1 MLRSLTAAVLAVPVA
16 LTLVACSS
24 SSGKPKNSSSS
35 GSSSASS
42 GTPTGAA
49 TDGPSL
55 QAKISTGLSGVTSAH
70 LSLAETVAG
79 QKLTGSADETLSNGT
94 VTAEQATQTIPGT
107 GQVELVSAGG
117 KTYVKLPDPSNAA
130 KPWYVLSTASKNSTV
145 ATIAGL
151 IGPLEGATSLN
162 TFGLLAGAASSVQ
175 AVGSQTVDGVA
186 TTHYKVVIDPT
197 KLPASNPLKSSIG
210 TKPLPVDGYL
220 DAQGRPIQVGVTIS
234 LAGFSVPTIITVS
247 DYNKALTITP
257 PAADQIGG

>member
-1 MLRSLTAAVLAVPVA
+1 MLRSLTATVLAVPVA

-24 SSGKPKNSSSS
+24 SGSKPKSTSSS
-35 GSSSASS
+35 GSSSTSQI
-42 GTPTGAA
+42 TPNGAA

-55 QAKISTGLSGVTSAH
+55 QKKINTGLSGVTSAH

-79 QKLTGSADETLSNGT
+79 QKLSGSADETLSNGT

-107 GQVELVSAGG
+107 GQVELVSSGG
-117 KTYVKLPDPSNAA
+117 KTYVKLPSPSNPA

-162 TFGLLAGAASSVQ
+162 TFGLLSGAASSVQ
-175 AVGSQTVDGVA
+175 SVGSQTIDGVP
-186 TTHYKVVIDPT
+186 TTHYKVVIDPA

-220 DAQGRPIQVGVTIS
+220 DAQGRPVQVGVTIT
-234 LAGFSVPTIITVS
+234 LAGLSVPTIITVS
-247 DYNKALTITP
+247 GYNKPLTITAP
-257 PAADQIGG
+257 SADQIGG